1 MRSRPSRPR
10 RSRRQRL
17 RSRRVPE
24 LDRRARP
31 FRRDRPELGP
41 RPARE
46 EARANSWATG
56 TNPKVDSLY
65 LRIRAKHAAITGH
78 AFNLAQGGATV
89 TDLVQQ
95 AREAVALK
103 PVPQL
108 IVVQIMDN
116 DIICPATAQEYASFL
131 STFASAIA
139 VLARGAPHSRIF
151 VVSQFGS
158 PGTFAASLSPSERL
172 RFALQSGIG
181 GGPCDFVNP
190 EGKILDA
197 KVGVLDKDIHG
208 YEAELKA
215 NWLRFRQCRYD
226 GGAAGDI
233 ADRRSYVSSDLNH
246 FSIGQRQGGRRRVG
260 GDAAHGRHPARH
272 SLGRRDPPAEAR
284 AGRAR
289 PRRRGRPCAV
299 PLGHGD
305 ARGDRDGPRGR
316 RDGLRA
322 RREVRDRVAPLVAQG
337 AARRRSQRARA
348 RAHQQAARRLD
359 ERERNASGWR
369 SESVGV
375 LLWALSSIDDMPAYD
390 TRFETLPPLV
400 PLLAPTGDF
409 RATASLRAPDVL
421 GQARETAQVAN
432 GGAPGPI
439 AAERLH
445 TLDWL
450 SGDGSDWDDV
460 PTGA

>member
-1 MRSRPSRPR
+1 MLR
-10 RSRRQRL
+10 RL
-17 RSRRVPE
+17 RATAALAGALAAITTPALAQAASPAAGGYPNSIAVLGHSGAIGQNSDP
-24 LDRRARP
+24 ARP
-31 FRRDRPELGP
+31 G
-41 RPARE
+41 E

-215 NWLRFRQCRYD
+215 GCLRFRQCRYD

-246 FSIGQRQGGRRRVG
+246 FSIAGNAKAAAVAWAAMQRTGVI
-260 GDAAHGRHPARH
+260 P
-272 SLGRRDPPAEAR
+272 RDTP
-284 AGRAR
+284 
-289 PRRRGRPCAV
+289 
-299 PLGHGD
+299 
-305 ARGDRDGPRGR
+305 
-316 RDGLRA
+316 
-322 RREVRDRVAPLVAQG
+322 
-337 AARRRSQRARA
+337 
-348 RAHQQAARRLD
+348 
-359 ERERNASGWR
+359 
-369 SESVGV
+369 
-375 LLWALSSIDDMPAYD
+375 
-390 TRFETLPPLV
+390 
-400 PLLAPTGDF
+400 
-409 RATASLRAPDVL
+409 
-421 GQARETAQVAN
+421 
-432 GGAPGPI
+432 
-439 AAERLH
+439 
-445 TLDWL
+445 
-450 SGDGSDWDDV
+450 
-460 PTGA
+460 